1 MSTPLIVDDLNDIV
15 QSLTSFQTRKQDL
28 VVPVD
33 SMLFHSDGTMR
44 LKNVAPVIDETGVTT
59 ADGKYKLSKQFVST
73 AATKLKVPASWLSDM
88 YVSRPDVF
96 AAVMNKLLH
105 GNEDYGKYPS
115 NPLIRTYTP
124 PEDSEFGWARCFMS
138 DKYLCIDHLDVLN
151 NVMGGIE
158 SAGLANEARVT
169 SSRLSESRM
178 MVNITVPSITVE
190 AENLLE
196 GYRSPLPKDHGK
208 HFFPDKDD
216 RPLVAAGL
224 CVTNSETGGS
234 AASIVPY
241 ITVIQCL
248 NGLKLTQY
256 KEARRIHVG
265 SKLDTGEVKWNEDTL
280 AATNQSIKLQT
291 RDAIKQWLT
300 PEFLAS
306 QVRELEDKAAKP
318 VEDVTKAIENVTK
331 KLSLTQSEASG
342 IMSHFIQGGQVTAG
356 GVMQAMTSFVQNDD
370 LNADRA
376 MHITDNAVKAMEL
389 V

>member
-1 MSTPLIVDDLNDIV
+1 MSTPLIVDDLDELV
-15 QSLTSFQTRKQDL
+15 KSLTSFQTRKQDL
-28 VVPVD
+28 VVPVNK
-33 SMLFHSDGTMR
+33 MLFDDDGVLR
-44 LKNVAPVIDETGVTT
+44 LKDIAPVIDETGVTV
-59 ADGKYKLSKQFVST
+59 ADGEYKLSKQFVST
-73 AATKLKVPASWLSDM
+73 AAAKLKVPASWLGDM

-96 AAVMNKLLH
+96 ASVMNKLLH
-105 GNEDYGKYPS
+105 GTDKYSGYTS

-124 PEDSEFGWARCFMS
+124 PEDGDYGWARCFMS

-158 SAGLANEARVT
+158 ASGLANEARVT

-190 AENLLE
+190 AERLLQ
-196 GYRSPLPKDHGK
+196 GYRSPLPADHGK
-208 HFFPDKDD
+208 HYFPDKDD

-224 CVTNSETGGS
+224 CITNSETGGS

-248 NGLKLTQY
+248 NGLKLTQH

-265 SKLDTGEVKWNEDTL
+265 SKLNTGEVKWNEDTL
-280 AATNQSIKLQT
+280 AATNESIKLQI

-306 QVRELEDKAAKP
+306 QVRELEDKADKP
-318 VEDVTKAIENVTK
+318 VEDATKAIENVTK

-356 GVMQAMTSFVQNDD
+356 GVMQAMTSFVQNDE